1 MDGKVKFKPQYYYGL
16 LFLVVLVMIILINL
30 TKNIVDIY
38 LFSAFVV
45 PMSFYIVY
53 KTDGSVFFFEK
64 DKFGKYNLLYVW
76 SVLSAGLII
85 HGAEVLNVMPF
96 LNIFLCTL
104 IATLFILGVT
114 YIALKKFWNGKDS
127 FLSVATA
134 SMLMGFGFVLNY
146 LN

>member
-1 MDGKVKFKPQYYYGL
+1 MKFKPQYYYGL
-16 LFLVVLVMIILINL
+16 LFLVVLVMIIL
-30 TKNIVDIY
+30 NIVDIY

-85 HGAEVLNVMPF
+85 HGAEVLNEMPF
-96 LNIFLCTL
+96 LYIFLCTL
-104 IATLFILGVT
+104 FATLFILGVT